1 MNDKR
6 PWEPFEKIVS
16 EKWRRSREYKERTG
30 CVAVGHLLPDVPE
43 ELIHAVGGLPVALW
57 GAGVELSH
65 AQAHIPSYTCSHAMG
80 ALELG
85 FREELNFLDAA
96 IIPYVCDT
104 TRNLFH
110 IWQQCFPSMKN
121 EFLRLPKRLDYPGAR
136 VYLRREYERLFAF
149 LKTLTGSDAGV
160 DELSRSIALFN
171 KGRGLLRRAYGKLRE
186 DPSAWTQSKV
196 IHLFESW
203 FLTPKEEH
211 IAMMEKLPWDSKA
224 AAESDERIL
233 LYVRGKVWDPPA
245 ILALLDELKFVLA
258 GDEVVTGYRVAAVDA
273 SLEQDPFDALVERF
287 MRTPAYPGYHFDPE
301 RMRESFL
308 ERVVQSGAQGVLFLN
323 PKFCE
328 AAGFDTPD
336 FQKALEEK
344 GIPSIV
350 LETSTRGVSLEQLRV
365 RLEAFREMMSEDL
378 P

>member
-1 MNDKR
+1 MNNRD

-16 EKWRRSREYKERTG
+16 EKWRRCRAYKEETG
-30 CVAVGHLLPDVPE
+30 RMAVGHLLPDAPA
-43 ELIHAVGGLPVALW
+43 ELIHAADALPVAVW
-57 GAGVELSH
+57 GAGVAMTH
-65 AQAHIPSYTCSHAMG
+65 AQAHIPSYSCSHAMG

-85 FREELNFLDAA
+85 FRDELDFLDAM

-110 IWQQCFPSMKN
+110 IWEHCFPSMKN

-136 VYLRREYERLFAF
+136 VYLRHEFERLFTI
-149 LKTLTGSDAGV
+149 LRTLTGSDAGV
-160 DELSRSIALFN
+160 NELSKTIALFN
-171 KGRGLLRRAYGKLRE
+171 KGRELLRRAYVKLRE
-186 DPSAWTQSKV
+186 DPAVWTQSRV

-203 FLTPKEEH
+203 FFAPKEEH
-211 IAMMEKLPWDSKA
+211 IALMEKLPWNSKNRD
-224 AAESDERIL
+224 ESDERIL

-245 ILALLDELKFVLA
+245 ILELLDELKFVLA
-258 GDEVVTGYRVAAVDA
+258 GDEVATGYRIAGVDA
-273 SLEQDPFDALVERF
+273 SLKLDPFDALVERF
-287 MRTPAYPGYHFDPE
+287 MNTPAYPGYHFDPE
-301 RMRESFL
+301 RMRESFV
-308 ERVVQSGAQGVLFLN
+308 ERVAQSGAHGVMFLN

-365 RLEAFREMMSEDL
+365 RLEAFREMISGNL